1 MQQLEVTTMESP
13 VGPLMVG
20 ARSGRVCVV
29 AFSSDADAD
38 ADAVIDRLERH
49 VGPIEQTAGEDP
61 GGAVSALRRYFDGDL
76 AALDELEID
85 PIGTEFQ
92 RSVWAALRSVPVGET
107 TSYGEIAMSIDSP
120 GAVRAVGSANGANP
134 IVVIVPCHRVVRS
147 DGSLGGYGG
156 GLDRKR
162 WLLAHEHAGD
172 ASLWSPATLAASSL
186 ESSG

>member
-13 VGPLMVG
+13 VGPLVLG
-20 ARSGRVCVV
+20 ARSGRVCLV
-29 AFSSDADAD
+29 AFGSDADT
-38 ADAVIDRLERH
+38 VIRRLEGH
-49 VGPIEQTAGEDP
+49 VGAMERVEHPDP
-61 GGAVSALRRYFDGDL
+61 GGAVSVLDRYFAGDIE
-76 AALDELEID
+76 AIDDLDLD

-92 RSVWAALRSVPVGET
+92 RSVWSALRAVPAGQT
-107 TSYGEIAMSIDSP
+107 TSYREIAAAIDAP

-162 WLLAHEHAGD
+162 WLLAHEDAG
-172 ASLWSPATLAASSL
+172 ASSL
-186 ESSG
+186 WPPAPVEDSTTAIHR

>member
-1 MQQLEVTTMESP
+1 MQHLEVTTMESP
-13 VGPLMVG
+13 VGPLVVG
-20 ARSGRVCVV
+20 ARSGRVCIV
-29 AFSSDADAD
+29 AFASDAA
-38 ADAVIDRLERH
+38 AVVKRIERG
-49 VGPIEQTAGEDP
+49 VGPLEQTAHDDP

-76 AALDELEID
+76 TAIEELEVD
-85 PIGTEFQ
+85 PIGTDFQ
-92 RSVWAALRSVPVGET
+92 QVVWAALRSVPVGET
-107 TSYGEIAMSIDSP
+107 TSYGELAATIDSP

-172 ASLWSPATLAASSL
+172 ASLWSPSSVGG
-186 ESSG
+186 SSGDPEG

>member
-29 AFSSDADAD
+29 AFSSDAD

-76 AALDELEID
+76 AALDELEVD

-107 TSYGEIAMSIDSP
+107 TSYGEIAVSIDSP

-134 IVVIVPCHRVVRS
+134 IVVIVAWHRVVSR
-147 DGSLGGYGG
+147 DGSLGGYGCG
-156 GLDRKR
+156 MDSKR
-162 WLLAHEHAGD
+162 WLLAH
-172 ASLWSPATLAASSL
+172 
-186 ESSG
+186 

>member
-1 MQQLEVTTMESP
+1 MQQLEVATMDSP

-20 ARSGRVCVV
+20 ARAGRTCLV
-29 AFSSDADAD
+29 AFADD
-38 ADAVIDRLERH
+38 ADAVVRRLERH
-49 VGPIEQTAGEDP
+49 VGPMERVDDP
-61 GGAVSALRRYFDGDL
+61 DPVGAVSVLKRYFAGDVG
-76 AALDELEID
+76 AIDELELD
-85 PIGTEFQ
+85 AIGTEFQ
-92 RSVWAALRSVPVGET
+92 QSVWRALRAVPVGET
-107 TSYGEIAMSIDSP
+107 TSYGEIAATIGAP